1 MSVSTQLMQKLLIA
15 ALVALLGACAVQ
27 PVEEVPLAEKVAQ
40 LQKEF
45 KFGAAKRA
53 IENAAEGE
61 EWTAQA
67 RQELLQNNL
76 KASSAYEKAVISEA
90 SSLQEEQSWASANEL
105 YQGALQAYPESQ
117 TLREALNT
125 FYISRDAFHRKQLL
139 AYRILRAK
147 RLPEELK
154 RLKMINDSGD
164 PDRYQQGLA
173 EASDIAEALLAEGQ
187 RLMAGKKW
195 RDARNML
202 QLSRNLRDD
211 ERTNTALRVVKARIK
226 PARVASKPK
235 PLLEE
240 VVPEAQLKVD
250 EAAVAA
256 ALHRYR
262 YSVRQKN
269 LVNAKLHLDEAL
281 TLKPG
286 DAALAKEQSRLAALI
301 VTDVDQ
307 RIEQGK
313 YQYSLGDIDKAIEH
327 WEYAYA
333 LSPEDEA
340 LRERL
345 QKAHRF
351 RNRYEQLKR

>member
-1 MSVSTQLMQKLLIA
+1 MSQSSRLLIA
-15 ALVALLGACAVQ
+15 AMFVLLGACAIQ
-27 PVEEVPLAEKVAQ
+27 PVEEVPLDQKVTQ

-53 IENAAEGE
+53 IESAPEGE
-61 EWTAQA
+61 QWSAKA
-67 RQELLQNNL
+67 RQKLLDNNR
-76 KASSAYEKAVISEA
+76 KASAAYEQAVISEA
-90 SSLQEEQSWASANEL
+90 SSLQKEQAWASANDL

-117 TLREALNT
+117 ALRDALNT
-125 FYISRDAFHRKQLL
+125 FYISRDDFHRKQLL
-139 AYRILRAK
+139 AYRVMRAK
-147 RLPEELK
+147 RLPGELQK
-154 RLKMINDSGD
+154 LKLIGESGN
-164 PDRYQQGLA
+164 PDKYQQGLV

-187 RLMAGKKW
+187 RLMARKKW
-195 RDARNML
+195 RSAKSML
-202 QLSRNLRDD
+202 QLSKALRED
-211 ERTNTALRVVKARIK
+211 ERTNTALRVAKTRVK
-226 PARVASKPK
+226 PVRVVKKPK
-235 PLLEE
+235 PRLEE
-240 VVPEAQLKVD
+240 VIPQAQLKVD
-250 EAAVAA
+250 EAAIAA

-262 YSVRQKN
+262 YSVQQKDLVSARQ
-269 LVNAKLHLDEAL
+269 HLDSAL

-286 DAALAKEQSRLAALI
+286 DPELAKEQSRLAAL
-301 VTDVDQ
+301 VETDVVQ

-313 YQYSLGDIDKAIEH
+313 YQYSLGDIDKAIDH

>member
-1 MSVSTQLMQKLLIA
+1 MGVSAQISKRLLIA
-15 ALVALLGACAVQ
+15 ALLALLGACAVQ
-27 PVEEVPLAEKVAQ
+27 PVEELPLDQKVVQ

-53 IENAAEGE
+53 IENAPEGE
-61 EWTAQA
+61 EWSAKA
-67 RQELLQNNL
+67 RQELLQNNR
-76 KASSAYEKAVISEA
+76 KASSAYEQAVISEA
-90 SSLQEEQSWASANEL
+90 SSLQKEQAWASANEL
-105 YQGALQAYPESQ
+105 YQGALQAYPESH
-117 TLREALNT
+117 TLREALNN
-125 FYISRDAFHRKQLL
+125 FYISRDDFHREQLL
-139 AYRILRAK
+139 SYRILRAK
-147 RLPEELK
+147 RLPEELNK
-154 RLKMINDSGD
+154 LKMIGESGD
-164 PDRYQQGLA
+164 PEQYQLGLA

-195 RDARNML
+195 RSARSML
-202 QLSRNLRDD
+202 QLSKNLRDD
-211 ERTNTALRVVKARIK
+211 ERTNTALRVVKTRVK
-226 PARVASKPK
+226 PTRVAKKPK

-250 EAAVAA
+250 ETAIAA
-256 ALHRYR
+256 AMHRYR
-262 YSVRQKN
+262 YSVQQKN
-269 LVNAKLHLDEAL
+269 LVNAKRHLDEAII
-281 TLKPG
+281 LKPG
-286 DAALAKEQSRLAALI
+286 DSKLEREQSRLAALI
-301 VTDVDQ
+301 QTDVGQ

>member
-1 MSVSTQLMQKLLIA
+1 MA
-15 ALVALLGACAVQ
+15 ALFALLSACATQ
-27 PVEEVPLAEKVAQ
+27 PVEQVPLDQKVAQ

-53 IENAAEGE
+53 IENAPEDE
-61 EWTAQA
+61 QWSAQT
-67 RQELLQNNL
+67 RQTLLQSNH
-76 KASSAYEKAVISEA
+76 KASSAFEQAVISEA
-90 SSLQEEQSWASANEL
+90 SSLQKEQAWASANEL
-105 YQGALQAYPESQ
+105 YQGALKAYPESQ
-117 TLREALNT
+117 TLREALNR
-125 FYISRDAFHRKQLL
+125 FYISRDDFHRKQLL

-147 RLPEELK
+147 RLPAELNK
-154 RLKMINDSGD
+154 LKLIGESGD
-164 PDRYQQGLA
+164 PDKYQQGLA

-187 RLMAGKKW
+187 RLMARKKW
-195 RDARNML
+195 RSAQNML
-202 QLSRNLRDD
+202 QLSKDLRID
-211 ERTNTALRVVKARIK
+211 ERTDTALRVVKTRVK
-226 PARVASKPK
+226 PVRVVRKPK
-235 PLLEE
+235 PQLEE
-240 VVPEAQLKVD
+240 VVPEAQLKID
-250 EAAVAA
+250 EAAIAA

-262 YSVRQKN
+262 YAVQQKN
-269 LVNAKLHLDEAL
+269 LVSARQHLGSAL
-281 TLKPG
+281 ALNPG
-286 DAALAKEQSRLAALI
+286 DQELAKEQSRLAAI
-301 VTDVDQ
+301 IETDVNQ